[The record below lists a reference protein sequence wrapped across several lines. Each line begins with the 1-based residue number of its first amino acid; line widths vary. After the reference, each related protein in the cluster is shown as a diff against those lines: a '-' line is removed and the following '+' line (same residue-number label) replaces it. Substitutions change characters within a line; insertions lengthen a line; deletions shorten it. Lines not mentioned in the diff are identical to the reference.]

1 MRAARPVFAL
11 FFLAAAALLS
21 IPACSVIEQGAG
33 VLSDQ
38 GKISSQDRDSIV
50 KTTRAVRS
58 TFSEITEEEEY
69 YIGRSVA
76 AMILTRYK
84 PYQNAALTS
93 YLTTMGTAIAY
104 SSTRPETYAG
114 YRFLVL
120 DTDEINAMAAP
131 GGFIFVTRGLLK
143 RCRNEEMIAA
153 VLAHEI
159 GHVAGRHGLQ
169 SIKKSRLV
177 DTFKLIGTE
186 AAKRYGP
193 QELAQLTDV
202 FEGVLDDVVGSLI
215 ERGYDRKFEY
225 EADQSAVRFSVK
237 TGYDP
242 KGLSAFLKT
251 LTGGGASGGAKGW
264 FKTHPSAEDR
274 LGKVDSQI
282 SGLGKT
288 PATQAVRTQR
298 FERSVK
304 GLR

>member
-1 MRAARPVFAL
+1 MRAARPAFVLSVFAAVL
-11 FFLAAAALLS
+11 LATT
-21 IPACSVIEQGAG
+21 ACSVIQEGAG
-33 VLSDQ
+33 VLSDT
-38 GKISSQDRDSIV
+38 GKISAKDRDTIV
-50 KTTRAVRS
+50 KTSKAVRS
-58 TFSEITEEEEY
+58 TFAEITEEEEY
-69 YIGRSVA
+69 YIGRSVSA
-76 AMILTRYK
+76 LILSKYK

-93 YLTTMGTAIAY
+93 YLATMGTAISY
-104 SSTRPETYAG
+104 SSDRPETYAG
-114 YRFLVL
+114 YRFIVL

-131 GGFIFVTRGLLK
+131 GGFIFITRGLLK
-143 RCRNEEMIAA
+143 QCKNEEMIAA

-159 GHVAGRHGLQ
+159 GHVAARHGLQ

-193 QELAQLTDV
+193 EELAQLTTV
-202 FEGVLDDVVGSLI
+202 FEGVLDDVVGSLV
-215 ERGYDRKFEY
+215 ERGYDRKYEY
-225 EADQSAVRFSVK
+225 EADQAAVKFAVK

-251 LTGGGASGGAKGW
+251 LTGGDASGGAKGW

-274 LGKVDSQI
+274 LGRVNTQI

-288 PATQAVRTQR
+288 PATLAVRTDR
-298 FERSVK
+298 FIQSVK